1 MDHNIYTVDLEDDLQ
16 IKRKL
21 TTITNNEWYG
31 DPEFV
36 NINGTKDSLI
46 MYWQDKFQSNN
57 NIGEAIDF
65 YKNSKNNITNVYHHV
80 GIYSFN
86 LSCLKKFVNLEPSK
100 NELNLNL
107 EQLRA
112 LDLSLIHI

>member
-1 MDHNIYTVDLEDDLQ
+1 MKVAVNEKFSENKF
-16 IKRKL
+16 IK
-21 TTITNNEWYG
+21 
-31 DPEFV
+31 
-36 NINGTKDSLI
+36 
-46 MYWQDKFQSNN
+46 
-57 NIGEAIDF
+57 AIDF
-65 YKNSKNNITNVYHHV
+65 VRIKEDSTYQLYHHV

-112 LDLSLIHI
+112 IDAGIKIGITYVEDVPISIDTKDDLINIQNIIKRSND